1 MTVLMRVGTLKAN
14 LKNGSV
20 FAAPDGTYSAGE
32 DIIYNP
38 AKLVAIY
45 PATRGVWRVQLDE
58 NRWFLVK
65 DVDGKPDYGVY
76 EHGWLP

>member
-14 LKNGSV
+14 TKSGSV
-20 FAAPDGTYSAGE
+20 YGAPDGTYSAGE

-38 AKLVAIY
+38 AKIVAIY
-45 PATRGVWRVQLDE
+45 PNAKDVWRVHLDE

-76 EHGWLP
+76 ELGWAA